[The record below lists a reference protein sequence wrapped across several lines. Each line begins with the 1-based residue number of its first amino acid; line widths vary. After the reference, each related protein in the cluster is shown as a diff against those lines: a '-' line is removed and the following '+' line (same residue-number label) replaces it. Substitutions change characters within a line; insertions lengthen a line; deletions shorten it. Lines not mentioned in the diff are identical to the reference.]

1 MDQMKAIYI
10 QEANELL
17 ENLEVS
23 LLSLEDNPSDKS
35 NIEQVFRVMHTLKG
49 NSSMFGLAVIAEFVH
64 DLETIY
70 DKIRQGE
77 MTLSKEIL
85 NTTLASFD
93 HLNKIIV
100 DSDLNDADNKKNHSE
115 LIQRIHALIHV
126 NGVVAPKVEEVET
139 NSNSLDGKNRT
150 IHILFEPEDTFLLDG
165 SNPLLLVLEVTQLG
179 KSIVVPHIKKV
190 DDISNFDPTKC
201 LTSWDIFI
209 ETDAPLSHIH
219 DVFVFAEMNAI
230 IQISEYASTDLISNP
245 AFGQKINEFLNSEK
259 AIAIELIQQLVQEF
273 GNHQVSEE
281 SDSNLLSIET
291 VQFNS
296 DEPKINEPK
305 ADVLTTNTPQV
316 KEKVVS
322 SIRVSSDKLDELM
335 NLVSELVTT
344 QASLT
349 LYNQKFETPELEII
363 SENIEKL
370 SRRLRDIAFGM
381 TLVPINNM
389 FGRFQRLVRDVSLAL
404 NKEVQF
410 VTEGVKR
417 S

>member
-100 DSDLNDADNKKNHSE
+100 DSDLDDADNKKNHSE

-150 IHILFEPEDTFLLDG
+150 IHILFEPDDTFLLDG
-165 SNPLLLVLEVTQLG
+165 SNPL
-179 KSIVVPHIKKV
+179 
-190 DDISNFDPTKC
+190 
-201 LTSWDIFI
+201 
-209 ETDAPLSHIH
+209 
-219 DVFVFAEMNAI
+219 
-230 IQISEYASTDLISNP
+230 
-245 AFGQKINEFLNSEK
+245 
-259 AIAIELIQQLVQEF
+259 
-273 GNHQVSEE
+273 
-281 SDSNLLSIET
+281 
-291 VQFNS
+291 
-296 DEPKINEPK
+296 
-305 ADVLTTNTPQV
+305 
-316 KEKVVS
+316 
-322 SIRVSSDKLDELM
+322 
-335 NLVSELVTT
+335 
-344 QASLT
+344 
-349 LYNQKFETPELEII
+349 
-363 SENIEKL
+363 
-370 SRRLRDIAFGM
+370 
-381 TLVPINNM
+381 
-389 FGRFQRLVRDVSLAL
+389 
-404 NKEVQF
+404 
-410 VTEGVKR
+410 
-417 S
+417 